1 MIPLLICSV
10 TALAVIIER
19 AISLRRRRI
28 IKPELVRLVQEIRD
42 VGDVPVAFSKCQ
54 MVRGPFANLIKH
66 VLINLHLSWE
76 EKLHEIEVAGKEE
89 AKALERNLVLLEI
102 IAGVAPLLGLLG
114 TVMGLNNIF
123 GVIAER
129 GVGDPKFFSSGIYIA
144 LRTTIFGLA
153 IAIPAMAASS
163 LFDRKVDSL
172 VNDMEKLSTIL
183 LNKLYSSKAGGERR
197 ESVEE
202 VGFKNIPE
210 RGKTPLR

>member
-10 TALAVIIER
+10 IAVAVIIER
-19 AISLRRRRI
+19 AISLRRGRI

-89 AKALERNLVLLEI
+89 AKTLERNLVLLEI

-129 GVGDPKFFSSGIYIA
+129 GVGDPKFFSGGIYMA
-144 LRTTIFGLA
+144 LRTTILGLS
-153 IAIPAMAASS
+153 IAIPSMVASS
-163 LFDRKVDSL
+163 LFDRKVDGL
-172 VNDMEKLSTIL
+172 VNDMERLSTIL
-183 LNKLYSSKAGGERR
+183 LNKLYSSKVGGEK
-197 ESVEE
+197 EE
-202 VGFKNIPE
+202 RVAEVRFKNVPD
-210 RGKTPLR
+210 RGQTPLR